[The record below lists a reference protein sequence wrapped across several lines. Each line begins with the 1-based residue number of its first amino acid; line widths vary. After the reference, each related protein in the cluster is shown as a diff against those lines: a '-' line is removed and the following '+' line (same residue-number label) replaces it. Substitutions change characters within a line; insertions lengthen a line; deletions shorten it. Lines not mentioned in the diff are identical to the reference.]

1 MAVIVNNKICHPNG
15 SNDLG
20 SQNHKAGGGLSIK
33 VNLDDDST
41 YRNYVIFDT
50 HFQSVK
56 IIGTSFHA
64 IIKQSVED
72 YPRFRKILKNY
83 IEQLDDPDFEDTHY
97 RR

>member
-1 MAVIVNNKICHPNG
+1 MAVKVINKVCHPNG

-20 SQNHKAGGGLSIK
+20 SQNHKPADIRSIK

-41 YRNYVIFDT
+41 YRASVVFDCFHQAVEIT
-50 HFQSVK
+50 
-56 IIGTSFHA
+56 GTSFHA

-72 YPRFRKILKNY
+72 YPRFRKTLKNY
-83 IEQLDDPDFEDTHY
+83 IEQLDNPKDTHY

>member
-1 MAVIVNNKICHPNG
+1 MAVKVINKIRHLDG
-15 SNDLG
+15 SDRLP
-20 SQNHKAGGGLSIK
+20 SMHHKAGCSLSVK
-33 VNLDDDST
+33 VNLDDSRT
-41 YRNYVIFDT
+41 YRNYVTFDT

-56 IIGTSFHA
+56 ISGTSLHA

-83 IEQLDDPDFEDTHY
+83 IEQLDNPKDTHY